1 MSSDLSSQ
9 LERIVSKAAK
19 VVEVNSAL
27 KMRISE
33 LEDQVA
39 HLQEVLSALQVEH
52 ADFQEQL
59 QQRNLAMTV
68 QSGLP
73 ARDTYSEEKI
83 AELIRE
89 IDRCMKLLSA

>member
-9 LERIVSKAAK
+9 LESVVSKAAK
-19 VVEVNSAL
+19 VVQVNASL

-39 HLQEVLSALQVEH
+39 HLQEMLSALQVEH
-52 ADFQEQL
+52 SDFQEQL
-59 QQRNLAMTV
+59 HQRNLAMTV
-68 QSGLP
+68 QSGSP
-73 ARDTYSEEKI
+73 ARDTYGEEKI

>member
-9 LERIVSKAAK
+9 LDRITSKAAK
-19 VVEVNSAL
+19 VLEVNTAL
-27 KMRISE
+27 RNRIE
-33 LEDQVA
+33 DLEDQIE

-52 ADFQEQL
+52 ADFKEQL
-59 QQRNLAMTV
+59 QHRNLARSV
-68 QSGLP
+68 QSGSP
-73 ARDTYSEEKI
+73 AKDSYSEAKI

>member
-9 LERIVSKAAK
+9 LERVLSKAAK
-19 VVEVNSAL
+19 VVEVTSAL

-68 QSGLP
+68 QSGSP

>member
-9 LERIVSKAAK
+9 LERVVSKAAK

-68 QSGLP
+68 QSGSP

>member
-1 MSSDLSSQ
+1 MSFDLSSQ
-9 LERIVSKAAK
+9 LERILSKAAK

-68 QSGLP
+68 QSGSP

>member
-1 MSSDLSSQ
+1 
-9 LERIVSKAAK
+9 
-19 VVEVNSAL
+19 
-27 KMRISE
+27 
-33 LEDQVA
+33 
-39 HLQEVLSALQVEH
+39 LQVEH

-68 QSGLP
+68 QSGSP